1 MKPTVPKTFD
11 RPIVVVILNSR
22 GGADAAADIQGTLR
36 PLRKFLTIGRLQ
48 TLGAIVTILRRSS
61 GRQRVEPIIHA

>member
-22 GGADAAADIQGTLR
+22 GGADAAADI
-36 PLRKFLTIGRLQ
+36 
-48 TLGAIVTILRRSS
+48 
-61 GRQRVEPIIHA
+61 